1 MRASD
6 ISPEY
11 PLLGFLSQSPS
22 HGYELHRWLEE
33 ELHGVWDLSQSQ
45 VYNIL
50 KRLEEKG
57 DVRGEVLQQQS
68 APDKRMLSLTAGG
81 NSRFEN
87 WLQEPTPGSLRALR
101 MEFLTRLYFAR
112 EQDLRFAQELI
123 KDQKIALMKDVK
135 RLKQVYDEMPDTQL
149 LNRLS
154 LQLRIRQLD
163 SCLEWLEDC
172 RVSIESYQYQQ

>member
-6 ISPEY
+6 ISPEF
-11 PLLGFLSQSPS
+11 PLLGFLSQAPS
-22 HGYELHRWLEE
+22 HGYHLHMRLEE
-33 ELHGVWDLSQSQ
+33 ELDGVWNLSQSQ

-50 KRLEEKG
+50 KRLESKG
-57 DVRGEVLQQQS
+57 DVRGEVLQQKS
-68 APDKRMLSLTAGG
+68 APAKRLLALTAAGRR
-81 NSRFEN
+81 RFKA
-87 WLQEPTPGSLRALR
+87 WLREPTPGSLRALR

-112 EQDLRFAQELI
+112 AQDLRFARDLI
-123 KDQKIALMKDVK
+123 EEQKRAIKNDVK
-135 RLKQVYDEMPDTQL
+135 RLQQIYDELPDKQL

-172 RVSIESYQYQQ
+172 RASLLQK